1 MPRAKQQGA
10 TSEGAQPIV
19 YGPSSAVQLSAA
31 DAQRVAGYRQYLD
44 FYNGYQWEG
53 LPAPNERR
61 LTFNYAR
68 VMVNKAG
75 SYLMGKGVSF
85 AVDPPA
91 DVGEEGRG
99 VASHVEMLLKA
110 CGERNSLALVDLD

>member
-1 MPRAKQQGA
+1 M
-10 TSEGAQPIV
+10 AQPAQV
-19 YGPSSAVQLSAA
+19 GAPSIALLEAA
-31 DAQRVAGYRQYLD
+31 DAMRVAHYRTYLD

-68 VMVNKAG
+68 VMVNKAA
-75 SYLMGKGVSF
+75 SYLMGKGVTV

-91 DVGEEGRG
+91 EAGDEGRA
-99 VASHVEMLLKA
+99 VARHV
-110 CGERNSLALVDLD
+110 